1 MGKQR
6 LSTATQNRR
15 WAEQSSETQNFC
27 CANTNQQEK
36 ELAKSISV
44 ICAAT
49 VGNTKHGAR
58 AYFAVISVAYKMQC
72 TFASMSNTAAFLKK
86 F

>member
-6 LSTATQNRR
+6 LSTATQKRR
-15 WAEQSSETQNFC
+15 WAEQSSETQSFC

-44 ICAAT
+44 ICTAT
-49 VGNTKHGAR
+49 FGNARHGAG
-58 AYFAVISVAYKMQC
+58 AYFAVLSVAYKMQC
-72 TFASMSNTAAFLKK
+72 AFALVSNTAAFLKK